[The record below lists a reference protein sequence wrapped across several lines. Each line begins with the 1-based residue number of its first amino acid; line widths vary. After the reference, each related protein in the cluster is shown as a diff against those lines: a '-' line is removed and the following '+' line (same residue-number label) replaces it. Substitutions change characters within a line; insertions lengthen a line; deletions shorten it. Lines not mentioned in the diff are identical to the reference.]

1 MLVDRKNVFEL
12 NIIIIFDECFII
24 FVATLIHSFL
34 FSVNS
39 VTFAILSCH
48 IK

>member
-1 MLVDRKNVFEL
+1 MRVDRKNVFEL

-39 VTFAILSCH
+39 VTFAILSFH